1 MDRPYTILSC
11 AMSVDGR
18 IDDTGPDR
26 LRLSN
31 EADFAEVDELRAEC
45 DAILVGAGTLRAD
58 DPRLLVRSADLRA
71 RRRARGRTENL
82 LKALVTR
89 SGEFDPESRFFTTGD
104 AGAVVYTGGPGAD
117 AARRSLSGRSSAEPS
132 AEVVDAGRPPTAEA
146 VLADLARRGV
156 GRLLVEGGGH
166 IHTMFLTSGLV
177 DELRLAVAPFF
188 VGEEDAPRFV
198 MPGTFPHGPAA
209 PMRLVEAR
217 ALGEVAVLRYRLD
230 GRGPG
235 ATDSTGESGGREA
248 SATQGPVPDTATR
261 GAEGEHR

>member
-1 MDRPYTILSC
+1 
-11 AMSVDGR
+11 MSVDGR
-18 IDDTGPDR
+18 IDDTSPDR

-31 EADFAEVDELRAEC
+31 EADFAEVDELRAGC

-58 DPRLLVRSADLRA
+58 NPRLLVRSPDLRA

-89 SGEFDPESRFFTTGD
+89 SGEFDPGARFFSTGD
-104 AGAVVYTGGPGAD
+104 AGAVVYTGGPGVD
-117 AARRSLSGRSSAEPS
+117 AARRSLSGRSSADPS
-132 AEVVDAGRPPTAEA
+132 AEVVDAGDPPTAEA
-146 VLADLARRGV
+146 ILADLARRGV

-188 VGEEDAPRFV
+188 VGEEGAPRFV
-198 MPGTFPHGPAA
+198 MPGAYPYTPAA

-230 GRGPG
+230 AP
-235 ATDSTGESGGREA
+235 ATGTAESTGRAAATGTAVAGTAVAGAAGTEAPTRDAETGGTPEER
-248 SATQGPVPDTATR
+248 R
-261 GAEGEHR
+261 

>member
-1 MDRPYTILSC
+1 
-11 AMSVDGR
+11 MSVDGR

-31 EADFAEVDELRAEC
+31 AADFAEIDALRADC

-58 DPRLLVRSADLRA
+58 DPRLLVRSPALRE
-71 RRRARGRTENL
+71 RRRDQGRPEHL

-89 SGEFDPESRFFTTGD
+89 SGEFDPGSRFFSTGD
-104 AGAVVYTGGPGAD
+104 AGAVVYTGGPGVE
-117 AARRSLSGRSSAEPS
+117 AARRGLAGRPAADPP
-132 AEVVDAGRPPTAEA
+132 AEVVDAGDPPTAEA
-146 VLADLARRGV
+146 ILADLAGRGV

-166 IHTMFLTSGLV
+166 IHTLFLTSGLV

-198 MPGTFPHGPAA
+198 LPGAYPYTPAA

-217 ALGEVAVLRYRLD
+217 SLGEVAVLRYRLD
-230 GRGPG
+230 DRGPEGRAAQRRAAREG
-235 ATDSTGESGGREA
+235 AAGERAAGERAAG
-248 SATQGPVPDTATR
+248 TR
-261 GAEGEHR
+261 AEGETR

>member
-18 IDDTGPDR
+18 IDDTGPRR

-31 EADFAEVDELRAEC
+31 EADFAEIDELRAEC

-58 DPRLLVRSADLRA
+58 DPRLLVRSPLLRE
-71 RRRARGRTENL
+71 RRRGRGRTGNL

-89 SGEFDPESRFFTTGD
+89 SGEFSPQARFFSTGD
-104 AGAVVYTGGPGAD
+104 AGAVVYTGGTGVAT
-117 AARRSLSGRSSAEPS
+117 ARRALEGRPAADPP
-132 AEVVDAGRPPTAEA
+132 AEVVDAGDPPTAKA
-146 VLADLARRGV
+146 VLADLADRGV
-156 GRLLVEGGGH
+156 SRLLVEGGGH
-166 IHTMFLTSGLV
+166 VHTLFLTSGLV

-198 MPGTFPHGPAA
+198 VPGAFPHTFDA

-217 ALGEVAVLRYRLD
+217 SLGDVAVLRYRL
-230 GRGPG
+230 G
-235 ATDSTGESGGREA
+235 SGEEA
-248 SATQGPVPDTATR
+248 
-261 GAEGEHR
+261 